1 MNEIQIFTNELFGS
15 VRTLEQNDGKV
26 LFCGADVAKAL
37 GYSDTPKA
45 IKAHCKADGWVIC
58 PVIDSMGR
66 TQDAKFITEGN
77 LYRLITHSKLPDAE
91 KFERWVFDKILPSIH
106 KHGAYMT
113 EQTLEKALTSPDFLI
128 QLATE
133 LKTEKEKR
141 LQLEQQA
148 EQDKPKVLFADAV
161 TASETSILVRE
172 FAKTCKQN
180 GIEVGEKRLFEWLR
194 ENGYLIRK
202 VGSDYNTPTQRAM
215 EQGLFEVKKTAVHH
229 ASGEVTIGKTPK
241 ITGKGQIY
249 FLNKLKEASEHN
261 KQKVELW
268 RATADQRIRA
278 YCKQSHINHMKFR
291 KDLYGQLEKDFG
303 FAFQDLLVI
312 LRQKRKKEG
321 MTYKQCAALTNLDV
335 IAANRAL
342 RDAFAQAMETVEAS
356 AQQMTL

>member
-15 VRTLEQNDGKV
+15 VRTLECNDGKV
-26 LFCGADVAKAL
+26 LFCGSDVAKAL
-37 GYSDTPKA
+37 GYSNAYDA
-45 IKAHCKADGWVIC
+45 ISRHCRYIVKYDI
-58 PVIDSMGR
+58 PHPQSNNKTIEML
-66 TQDAKFITEGN
+66 FITEGDM
-77 LYRLITHSKLPDAE
+77 YRLITHSKLPDAE
-91 KFERWVFDKILPSIH
+91 KFERWVFDEILPSIH

-148 EQDKPKVLFADAV
+148 EENKPKVLFADSVA
-161 TASETSILVRE
+161 ASKSSILVRE
-172 FAKTCKQN
+172 FAKICKQN

-303 FAFQDLLVI
+303 FAFQDLLGI